1 MYVYICCFRFPC
13 VLQHI
18 VSINPVPPDSGSGG
32 IEDLLAVLEQV
43 PEDQVLLHVQ
53 VGLVNGGVE
62 VDVERD
68 VHQLDQQQFL

>member
-1 MYVYICCFRFPC
+1 MYVYICCFIIPC

-18 VSINPVPPDSGSGG
+18 VSINPVPPDGSSGG
-32 IEDLLAVLEQV
+32 IEDLLSIFEQV
-43 PEDQVLLHVQ
+43 PEYQVLLHVQ